1 MNKLPFILIA
11 LSIFINVNLSAQTE
25 QRSGDNPFSQSK
37 FVPDIS
43 FILDVSY
50 LYRDI
55 KNDDYNLFEVPG
67 LIHSAEEEGAR
78 GHEHPEM
85 NSRSGFNLNY
95 GELVVASTVDPYFDL
110 FGIFHLSSEGFG
122 IEEGYFLTRSLPL
135 GFQIKGGKFLS
146 SIGRINEQHAHQWSF
161 ANMPLVYKSF
171 FGSHGLS
178 EMGMQM
184 NWVAPTD
191 FYLMLG
197 GELLQGNNETSF
209 GADGFQDLSGSIKV
223 NSSNAPNLYTGF
235 VRTSIDVDDLTVLA
249 GISGAFGKSR
259 LNHGIDTDAPDGY
272 AIYGDTKILN
282 ANLTLK
288 YIIESYR
295 DITFQ
300 TEFLNRI
307 TKGDLYYKDSIGTTM
322 KGDIHKDQSGLYSQ
336 LVYKF
341 SQYWRIGFRYD
352 LLMKNEIVRNSNT
365 LDLPD
370 FMPQL
375 SSMIEYN
382 PTEFSRIRLQYNHD
396 RTKYLEDTLKINNEI
411 LLQINLAIGAHG
423 AHSF

>member
-1 MNKLPFILIA
+1 MKSFSLFITIIF
-11 LSIFINVNLSAQTE
+11 SIINIESFAQTE
-25 QRSGDNPFSQSK
+25 QQTTDNPFSQAK

-43 FILDVSY
+43 LILDMSY
-50 LYRDI
+50 LHRNI
-55 KNDDYNLFEVPG
+55 KNDEFKMLEVPG
-67 LIHSAEEEGAR
+67 LIHSSDEAAAHGD
-78 GHEHPEM
+78 EHAEM
-85 NSRSGFNLNY
+85 NSRKAFNFNY
-95 GELVVASTVDPYFDL
+95 AELSVSSTVDPYFDMI
-110 FGIFHLSSEGFG
+110 GIFHLSKEGFDV
-122 IEEGYFLTRSLPL
+122 EEGYFTSRNLPL

-146 SIGRINEQHAHQWSF
+146 GIGRINEEHAHFWAF

-209 GADGFQDLSGSIKV
+209 GADGFQDLSGSLKV
-223 NSSNAPNLYTGF
+223 SSSNAPNLYTGF
-235 VRTSIDVDDLTVLA
+235 VRTSIDVDKLTVLA

-259 LNHGIDTDAPDGY
+259 LNHGIDTDAPDGQAVY
-272 AIYGDTKILN
+272 ADTKILN

-288 YIIESYR
+288 YIIHSYK

-322 KGDIHKDQSGLYSQ
+322 KGDINKDQSGLYSQ
-336 LVYKF
+336 LVYKL

-375 SSMIEYN
+375 SSIIEYN
-382 PTEFSRIRLQYNHD
+382 PSEFSRIRLQYNHD
-396 RTKYLEDTLKINNEI
+396 RTKYLEGSQKINNEI